1 MNAPN
6 SPQTTDWRRTVPQSD
21 VDGYHAAGWWRDVT
35 TLDEF
40 LAAAENH
47 PHKAAVVAYSLDSPV
62 PSTVTYGQLAAMVDR
77 IACTLLDLGIEHGD
91 VVTIQLPNIWQFPA
105 IVLGTMRAGAIPNPV
120 PPIYR
125 EHEVG
130 FMLNHARSKLYVI
143 QSEFRG
149 FSHDEMAA
157 TVAVNAPHL
166 RHIVAVGP
174 STHGALD
181 FDETFL
187 RAPRELEPGAR
198 ERLDAL
204 RPAPDD
210 PAFLMFTSGTTGQPK
225 AALHSFNTSWSA
237 GRGITEAIEVSP
249 DDVCFMAS
257 TVGHLTGFFWGTLVP
272 LSLGQKTVYQD
283 VWDVQKLLDIADY
296 EGITWTVSATP
307 FVMDMVE
314 AQEEKPR
321 SLATWRAFVCGG
333 APIPPTAAIAAKE
346 QLGIELISLWGM
358 TEVGVIVIHHV
369 GTPVE
374 TLAASDGMQVDFM
387 DLRIVDADL
396 ESVPEGEEGR
406 LQVRGPSIILGYRDQ
421 PEHTGAALTPDGWFE
436 TGDLGKRLSDGGVRI
451 TGRSKDI
458 IVRGGQNVP
467 VVEIEN
473 ALGTHPAIAEIA
485 VVAYPDERLGERG
498 CAVVVTRQAATLS
511 LEDIK
516 THLAEAGLAKQFW
529 PERLEIVDA
538 LPRTPAGKIQKYILR
553 QQVAQNLAEDTSDNV
568 PQHA

>member
-1 MNAPN
+1 MTTPNA
-6 SPQTTDWRRTVPQSD
+6 SQGSGWRRVVPRAEQERYRS
-21 VDGYHAAGWWRDVT
+21 AGWWRDVT

-40 LAAAENH
+40 LMAARSH
-47 PHKAAVVAYSLDSPV
+47 PHKAAVVAYSVGSPV
-62 PSTVTYGQLAAMVDR
+62 PSTVTYGQLSAMVDR
-77 IACTLLDLGIEHGD
+77 IACTLLDLGIERGD

-105 IVLGTMRAGAIPNPV
+105 IVLGAMRAGAIPNPV

-125 EHEVG
+125 QHELG

-157 TVAVNAPHL
+157 NLAVESPHL
-166 RHIVAVGP
+166 RHVVSIGS

-187 RAPRELEPGAR
+187 TVPRELEPGAR
-198 ERLDAL
+198 ERLEAL

-237 GRGITEAIEVSP
+237 GRGISEAIEAGP

-283 VWDVQKLLDIADY
+283 VWDVQTLLGIADY

-314 AQEEKPR
+314 AQKVKPR

-333 APIPPTAAIAAKE
+333 APIPPTAAVAAKE
-346 QLGIELISLWGM
+346 HLGIELISLWGM

-374 TLAASDGMQVDFM
+374 TLAASDGMPVDFM
-387 DLRIVDADL
+387 ELRIVDADL
-396 ESVPEGEEGR
+396 QLVCDGVEGR
-406 LQVRGPSIILGYRDQ
+406 LQVRGPSIILGYYDQ
-421 PEHTGAALTPDGWFE
+421 PEHTTAAQTQDGWFE
-436 TGDLGKRLSDGGVRI
+436 TGDLGKRTPDGGLRI

-473 ALGTHPAIAEIA
+473 ALAPHSGVEELVI
-485 VVAYPDERLGERG
+485 VAYPDTRLGERG
-498 CAVVVTRQAATLS
+498 CAVVVPRPDATPT

-516 THLAEAGLAKQFW
+516 VHLADAGVAKQFW
-529 PERLEIVDA
+529 PERLEVVDA
-538 LPRTPAGKIQKYILR
+538 MPRTPAGKIQKYILR
-553 QQVAQNLAEDTSDNV
+553 QWVAQRLAESTSETTA
-568 PQHA
+568 QQA